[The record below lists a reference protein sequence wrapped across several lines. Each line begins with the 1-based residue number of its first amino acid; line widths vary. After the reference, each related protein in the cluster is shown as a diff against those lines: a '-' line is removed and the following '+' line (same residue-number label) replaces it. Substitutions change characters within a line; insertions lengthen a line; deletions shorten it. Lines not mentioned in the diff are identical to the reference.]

1 MRYKLNLENEFPNLL
16 AQGTSNTTDEHVRL
30 AEIRDLLKAI
40 EDRNVEGA
48 IIHSRQQWLEI
59 GKKPTKYFYQLE
71 KQCQTLTQ
79 STNYVSGTFLHF
91 IV

>member
-16 AQGTSNTTDEHVRL
+16 AQGTSNTADEHVRL

-48 IIHSRQQWLEI
+48 IIRS
-59 GKKPTKYFYQLE
+59 
-71 KQCQTLTQ
+71 
-79 STNYVSGTFLHF
+79 
-91 IV
+91 